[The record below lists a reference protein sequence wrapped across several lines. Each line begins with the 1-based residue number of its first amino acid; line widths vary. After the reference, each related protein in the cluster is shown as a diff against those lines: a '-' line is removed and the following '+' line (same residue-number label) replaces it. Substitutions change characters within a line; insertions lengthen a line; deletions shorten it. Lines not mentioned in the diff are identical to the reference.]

1 VEPEK
6 NAQDETV
13 EELLKRAV
21 AEQDLEKFLK
31 LLIKIQQ
38 STEAP

>member
-6 NAQDETV
+6 NTQEETV
-13 EELLKRAV
+13 EELYKRAV
-21 AEQDLEKFLK
+21 AEQDLEKLLK

-38 STEAP
+38 